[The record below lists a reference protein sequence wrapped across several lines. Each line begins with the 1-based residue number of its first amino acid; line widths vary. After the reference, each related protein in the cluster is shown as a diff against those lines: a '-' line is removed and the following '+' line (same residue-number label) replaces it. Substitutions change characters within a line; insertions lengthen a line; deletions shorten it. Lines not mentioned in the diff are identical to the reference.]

1 MNWIQLEANICKNLI
16 AYGHA
21 IKSLFVTRGRSHIR
35 FTIVIQ
41 FVGPGLTEF
50 RIDRICVV
58 LQKGTFRSG
67 WPKAIRSIR
76 NSVNPGPTI
85 HCYIRIDNHCYRDMA
100 FQWPKCKWIES
111 RKGPLWKE
119 LLVELRGRRT
129 TIRPPG
135 RGFDF
140 QVISSLRGKKQNEN
154 KFVTV
159 SELKRSSWVACQICG
174 SVHPNFRAPKRLK

>member
-1 MNWIQLEANICKNLI
+1 MYLDLFKFQWGAKKGRHLIDWISDWPNL
-16 AYGHA
+16 
-21 IKSLFVTRGRSHIR
+21 RG
-35 FTIVIQ
+35 FT
-41 FVGPGLTEF
+41 
-50 RIDRICVV
+50 
-58 LQKGTFRSG
+58 KGVFCMFKQVRLG

-140 QVISSLRGKKQNEN
+140 QVISSLRGKKEKEN

-159 SELKRSSWVACQICG
+159 SELKRSSWVACQICQIC
-174 SVHPNFRAPKRLK
+174 PPKF